1 MYAYLNIPL
10 NKMLSCQASDDSL
23 NRLTVNSGTFNRI
36 NTDEMANGQVKI
48 VTQNIA
54 LSTKWFVVY
63 KVARYN

>member
-1 MYAYLNIPL
+1 
-10 NKMLSCQASDDSL
+10 MLSYQVSGDSL
-23 NRLTVNSGTFNRI
+23 NRLTVNNGTFKRI
-36 NTDEMANGQVKI
+36 NTDEMANGQVKT